1 MDNTT
6 VYKCPNCGGS
16 LEYNAETHILHCD
29 YCLSDF
35 TVEELEELNNKNKEQ
50 EQSAEENFDEHA
62 RMYSCPNCG
71 AEIITDDTTTATFC
85 YYCHSPVILSEKL
98 KGSMKPDYVIPFK
111 INREEAEKRFFEWM
125 SSKKF
130 LPKAFIDKK
139 AVEKMCGVYY
149 PYWMTDCTV
158 DGRYTATGKNLRVWV
173 VGDIEYTETK
183 VYDIVREG
191 RITFDNIKNFAMDNE
206 RAKLATGVQP
216 FKDEDMEKF
225 SMAYLSGFMAENR
238 DIETEKMSE
247 TVKSQVNTYAGR
259 LLENTVGGYNMLSNK
274 STSIKPVDM
283 KWEYVLLPVWVVTYV
298 AKDKV
303 YYFAL
308 NGQTGKTV
316 GQIPIDNKKL
326 FLFGLALFAVFFA
339 VIMLIGGLIA

>member
-1 MDNTT
+1 
-6 VYKCPNCGGS
+6 
-16 LEYNAETHILHCD
+16 
-29 YCLSDF
+29 
-35 TVEELEELNNKNKEQ
+35 
-50 EQSAEENFDEHA
+50 
-62 RMYSCPNCG
+62 
-71 AEIITDDTTTATFC
+71 
-85 YYCHSPVILSEKL
+85 
-98 KGSMKPDYVIPFK
+98 
-111 INREEAEKRFFEWM
+111 
-125 SSKKF
+125 
-130 LPKAFIDKK
+130 
-139 AVEKMCGVYY
+139 
-149 PYWMTDCTV
+149 
-158 DGRYTATGKNLRVWV
+158 
-173 VGDIEYTETK
+173 
-183 VYDIVREG
+183 
-191 RITFDNIKNFAMDNE
+191 
-206 RAKLATGVQP
+206 
-216 FKDEDMEKF
+216 MEKF

-247 TVKSQVNTYAGR
+247 TVKKQVNTYAGR

-316 GQIPIDNKKL
+316 GQLPIDNKKL